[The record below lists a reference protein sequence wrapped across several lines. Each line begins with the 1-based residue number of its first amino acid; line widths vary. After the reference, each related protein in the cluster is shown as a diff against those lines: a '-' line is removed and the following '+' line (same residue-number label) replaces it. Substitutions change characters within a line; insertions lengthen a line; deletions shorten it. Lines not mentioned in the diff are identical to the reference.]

1 MSEQANLILERDSI
15 TMDGFHKLY
24 SKLMHKTWTVDNQ
37 EFNLIELGWKM
48 MYNSRKRA
56 LGVCKHNSFTGK
68 KEIHISKVLL
78 AKNINDNA
86 REFEDTVR
94 HEIAHA
100 IDFQTRQRSSH
111 CEIWKNIAVQVGARP
126 EGCKKVNSADYKW
139 TGTCPNCGKDSHRH
153 VLRGNA
159 KYSACAKCCNANNQG
174 MYTSKYQLEWTK
186 NF

>member
-1 MSEQANLILERDSI
+1 
-15 TMDGFHKLY
+15 MDGFHKLY
-24 SKLMHKTWTVDNQ
+24 SKLMHKTWTVDGE

-48 MYNSRKRA
+48 KYNTRKRS
-56 LGVCKHNSFTGK
+56 LGLCRFNSFTGK
-68 KEIHISKVLL
+68 KEIYISKVLL
-78 AKNINDNA
+78 AKNIDNHA
-86 REFEDTVR
+86 KEFEDTVR

-100 IDFQTRQRSSH
+100 IDFQIRQRSSH

-126 EGCKKVNSADYKW
+126 ERGKEVNSADYKW

-159 KYSACAKCCNANNQG
+159 KYSACGKCCNAYNRGN
-174 MYTSKYQLEWTK
+174 YTSIYKLVWTK